1 MKIRKDYTCPLEI
14 VHDIIK
20 GKWKT
25 IIIFQM
31 RSGSVSLSQLEKSIA
46 GISQKML
53 LQQLSE
59 LRHFGLVDKIN
70 AQGYPLHVDYYLT
83 ERGQRILK
91 AVEIMQEIGIEYMSL
106 IHISE
111 PTRRTP
117 ISYAVFCLKKKNE

>member
-1 MKIRKDYTCPLEI
+1 MKIREDYTCPLEI

-31 RSGSVSLSQLEKSIA
+31 RAGSVSLAQLEKSIE

-59 LRHFGLVDKIN
+59 LRHFCLVDKEN
-70 AQGYPLHVDYYLT
+70 APGYPLHVDYYLT
-83 ERGQRILK
+83 ERGIRILK
-91 AVEIMQEIGIEYMSL
+91 AVEIMQEIGIEYMVEHHL
-106 IHISE
+106 TGILDQKGICY
-111 PTRRTP
+111 P
-117 ISYAVFCLKKKNE
+117 K

>member
-1 MKIRKDYTCPLEI
+1 MKIRNDYTCPLEI

-31 RSGSVSLSQLEKSIA
+31 RSGSVSLSQLEKSIE

-53 LQQLSE
+53 LQQLNE
-59 LRHFGLVDKIN
+59 LRHFGLVDKEN

-83 ERGQRILK
+83 ERGKRILK
-91 AVEIMQEIGIEYMSL
+91 AVEIMQEIGIEYMVEHQL
-106 IHISE
+106 TDILDQKNIG
-111 PTRRTP
+111 
-117 ISYAVFCLKKKNE
+117 YLK